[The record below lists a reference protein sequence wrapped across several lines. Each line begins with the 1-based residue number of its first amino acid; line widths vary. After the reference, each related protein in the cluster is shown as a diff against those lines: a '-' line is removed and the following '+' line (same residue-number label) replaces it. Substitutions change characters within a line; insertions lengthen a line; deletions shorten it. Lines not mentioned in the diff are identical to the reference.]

1 MNTKPWKHPLG
12 QAAIVVVLAYVLFE
26 WGIWLLPPL
35 FGVASAPVPATVVL
49 QYMGTVVVGVL
60 IWVSDSEERWKQFK
74 APIHRVMVDPRQKIL
89 RTALMVTIPLLV
101 AFMTFD
107 RVRPTVSAP
116 AALRSVH
123 PAPPSQIDFRGET
136 MVLNGLENPLRHEGD
151 FNEHYEEGKRVY
163 VQNCMPCHGDALDG
177 QGHFASAFNPAP
189 LSFQDP
195 GTIVQLTES
204 FVFWRIAKGGPGL
217 PREAT
222 PWDSAMPAWE
232 DLLTE
237 DEIWQVIIYLY
248 EQTGWEPRTWEEEG
262 AEGEEH

>member
-1 MNTKPWKHPLG
+1 MTARDAWWSPWREAKDSLILHVDLRPDPDREE
-12 QAAIVVVLAYVLFE
+12 QALA
-26 WGIWLLPPL
+26 LLDERE
-35 FGVASAPVPATVVL
+35 
-49 QYMGTVVVGVL
+49 Q
-60 IWVSDSEERWKQFK
+60 ERWKQFK
-74 APIHRVMVDPRQKIL
+74 APIHRVMVDPRQKVL

-123 PAPPSQIDFRGET
+123 PAPPGQIDFRGET

-151 FNEHYEEGKRVY
+151 LEEHYEEGKRIY

-222 PWDSAMPAWE
+222 PWDSA
-232 DLLTE
+232 TSS
-237 DEIWQVIIYLY
+237 
-248 EQTGWEPRTWEEEG
+248 
-262 AEGEEH
+262 